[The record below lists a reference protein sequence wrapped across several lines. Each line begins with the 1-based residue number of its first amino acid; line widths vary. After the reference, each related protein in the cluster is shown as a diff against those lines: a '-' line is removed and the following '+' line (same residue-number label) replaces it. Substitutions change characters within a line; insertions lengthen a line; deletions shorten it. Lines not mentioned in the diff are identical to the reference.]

1 MASVPFSARRIL
13 TPGQCKSPWWVV
25 VSSSLPLFSLLF
37 FFSFPSLSLVFFPPP
52 KRFHNT
58 SPHRKTSCW
67 NDFPERNK
75 NGTGQRPGRRQ
86 LSCFLSSS
94 SSSLLPR
101 GVFYPR
107 HAFTKGKRKMENY
120 CWHACLLKLLF
131 GNPKT
136 REENNHFQLSTHP
149 PCIIILLPMY
159 QRKNPIKFG
168 KISLFEKNF
177 CFIPPTIPPNLAN
190 RQGPPR
196 KRGFFRT

>member
-1 MASVPFSARRIL
+1 M
-13 TPGQCKSPWWVV
+13 
-25 VSSSLPLFSLLF
+25 SSSLPLFSLLF
-37 FFSFPSLSLVFFPPP
+37 FFSFPSSSLVFFPSP

-58 SPHRKTSCW
+58 IPRRRVETVFLKGTKTEQ
-67 NDFPERNK
+67 D
-75 NGTGQRPGRRQ
+75 NGQDEDNFHAFF
-86 LSCFLSSS
+86 LLLLLSSPGGFFIHDTLS
-94 SSSLLPR
+94 Q
-101 GVFYPR
+101 
-107 HAFTKGKRKMENY
+107 KENAK
-120 CWHACLLKLLF
+120 WRITVDTCLLKLLF

-168 KISLFEKNF
+168 KISLFEKF
-177 CFIPPTIPPNLAN
+177 LCFIPPTIPPNLAN